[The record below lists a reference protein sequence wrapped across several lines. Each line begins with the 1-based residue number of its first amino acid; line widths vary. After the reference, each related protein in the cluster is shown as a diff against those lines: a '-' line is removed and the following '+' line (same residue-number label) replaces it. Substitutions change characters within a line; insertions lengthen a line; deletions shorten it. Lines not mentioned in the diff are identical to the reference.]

1 MPSQWVPFSS
11 CLHREAMNQFTMRS
25 PASNEG
31 PRLRWISPPAALPDH
46 DQVNRDQTEP
56 RARAGWARGLM
67 AAAPFCELAKSPHDV
82 GSQGR
87 TTSPDR
93 LLTRAA
99 LVTHVPPQPHPFGRG
114 SVYTCS
120 AHSGSSYTDIGWPPL
135 VVTTGKLPRWAV
147 ATASPPEECLR
158 RQRLPLPAAPARVF
172 RKT

>member
-1 MPSQWVPFSS
+1 
-11 CLHREAMNQFTMRS
+11 MNQFTMRS
-25 PASNEG
+25 LSSNEG
-31 PRLRWISPPAALPDH
+31 PCLRWICLPAALPDH

-82 GSQGR
+82 GSQ
-87 TTSPDR
+87 
-93 LLTRAA
+93 
-99 LVTHVPPQPHPFGRG
+99 VPHDITGPLADARG
-114 SVYTCS
+114 SGYTCS
-120 AHSGSSYTDIGWPPL
+120 AHSGSSYTDIGWPSL